1 MKIVIAALTSLAFAT
16 SATAAVPSAPAEKQ
30 STVKTAGQIELAF
43 GSSRG
48 LAASTKNVN
57 TDPGKKS
64 SAKGGAPTGGKTT
77 FAK

>member
-1 MKIVIAALTSLAFAT
+1 MKIIIAALASLAFAS
-16 SATAAVPSAPAEKQ
+16 SAIAAVPSMPAEKQ

-64 SAKGGAPTGGKTT
+64 SAKGGAQTGGKTM
-77 FAK
+77 FPK

>member
-1 MKIVIAALTSLAFAT
+1 MKITIAALASLAFAT
-16 SATAAVPSAPAEKQ
+16 SAIAAVPSMPAEKQ

-48 LAASTKNVN
+48 LATSTKH
-57 TDPGKKS
+57 GKKS
-64 SAKGGAPTGGKTT
+64 STKDGAPIGGKTT